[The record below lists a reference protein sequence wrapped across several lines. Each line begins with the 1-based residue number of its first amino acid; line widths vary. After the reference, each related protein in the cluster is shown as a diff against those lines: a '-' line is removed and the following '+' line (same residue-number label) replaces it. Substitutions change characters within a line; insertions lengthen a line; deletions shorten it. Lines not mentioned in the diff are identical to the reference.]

1 MAAVDEVNSTL
12 VSQCM
17 DFCQALASQGQVIN
31 FSLAIGSTFSF
42 SLDTRGKVPGT
53 KKKASPS
60 TLRRNAKRR
69 EEFNQRKQQSPSAR
83 IPTESG
89 AASLK
94 APKCDHCEFQA
105 ASEKGLRQHVRMKHK
120 TTVTGLASSPE
131 NLREQNES
139 TTSLNYSS
147 LILNTREENCKNCEA
162 TFSPGHQCTNSFQCD
177 ECEEIFNCEE
187 DLNSHTTSEHPNKC
201 HICTKWFPDYS
212 TKRKHHL
219 DEHSQANFFLQ

>member
-12 VSQCM
+12 AFKCM

-42 SLDTRGKVPGT
+42 SLDTRSKVPGI

-83 IPTESG
+83 IPTESDV
-89 AASLK
+89 ASSK
-94 APKCDHCEFQA
+94 APKCDHCEFEA

-120 TTVTGLASSPE
+120 PTATELAASPE
-131 NLREQNES
+131 NLREQRES
-139 TTSLNYSS
+139 TTSLNCSS
-147 LILNTREENCKNCEA
+147 LLLNTRDENCQNCEA
-162 TFSPGHQCTNSFQCD
+162 TFSPGHQCSNLFQCD
-177 ECEEIFNCEE
+177 GCEKIFNCEE
-187 DLNSHTTSEHPNKC
+187 DLNNHSIRAHPNKC
-201 HICTKWFPDYS
+201 SICKQWFPDYS
-212 TKRKHHL
+212 TTNQHHL
-219 DEHSQANFFLQ
+219 NEHENFFSQ